1 MKMLSRV
8 CADFKDRKG
17 NVIYRIRPADRLVY
31 KDDVPEEVQED
42 LLFRML
48 VEDGS
53 IDVIETAAQKKAAE
67 LDPTAGALADGR
79 KQTKTKADVKAGAE
93 QKPVE
98 DKPAGA
104 EKK

>member
-8 CADFKDRKG
+8 CADFKDRNG
-17 NVIYRIRPADRLVY
+17 NVIYRIGPADRLVY
-31 KDDVPEEVQED
+31 KDDVPEAIQED

-67 LDPTAGALADGR
+67 QDPTAGADATGR
-79 KQTKTKADVKAGAE
+79 KQTKAKADAKAGAE

-98 DKPAGA
+98 DKPAEA